1 MNDKQPE
8 TGEWSRRD
16 FLAGT
21 SAAIVV
27 AATAGTLDAQRQE
40 TVSAIAVDTTV
51 PHSMIHIT
59 VNGVRHDVE
68 VEDRWTLA
76 ELLRDRLGLTGTKI
90 GCDRGEC
97 GACTVLI
104 DDAPSYSCS
113 NLAVWMDGKSVTT
126 VEGVS
131 AGGTLSAVQQAF
143 ISHDAPQC
151 GFCTSGQVMTATGLL
166 KRNPHPSLAEVKTAM
181 AGNLC
186 RCGGYNRYA
195 EAVVAAGGGGA
206 RPSAGGAQ

>member
-1 MNDKQPE
+1 MHDNESGQPD
-8 TGEWSRRD
+8 WSRRE

-21 SAAIVV
+21 SAALVV
-27 AATAGTLDAQRQE
+27 AATAGTLEAQSPARA
-40 TVSAIAVDTTV
+40 AIAVDAAV
-51 PHSMIHIT
+51 PHTTIHIT
-59 VNGVRHDVE
+59 VNGVRQDVE

-104 DDAPSYSCS
+104 DDAPAYSCS
-113 NLAVWMDGKSVTT
+113 NLAVWMDGRHVTT
-126 VEGVS
+126 VEGVAT
-131 AGGTLSAVQQAF
+131 AGNLSPVQQAF

-166 KRNPHPSLAEVKTAM
+166 KRNPHPTLAEVKTAM

-195 EAVVAAGGGGA
+195 EAVVAAGGGA
-206 RPSAGGAQ
+206 TRTSAGGDQ

>member
-1 MNDKQPE
+1 MDDKQPDAPD
-8 TGEWSRRD
+8 WSRRE

-21 SAAIVV
+21 SAALVI
-27 AATAGTLDAQRQE
+27 AATAGTLEAQ
-40 TVSAIAVDTTV
+40 TPTAAIAVDSSV
-51 PHSMIHIT
+51 PHTTIHIT

-76 ELLRDRLGLTGTKI
+76 ELLRDRLGLTGTKL

-113 NLAVWMDGKSVTT
+113 NLAAWMDGRHVTT
-126 VEGVS
+126 IEGVAT
-131 AGGTLSAVQQAF
+131 AGSLSPVQQAF

-166 KRNPHPSLAEVKTAM
+166 KRNPHPSLAEVKSAM

-195 EAVVAAGGGGA
+195 EAVVAAGNGNT
-206 RPSAGGAQ
+206 RTSAGGGQ